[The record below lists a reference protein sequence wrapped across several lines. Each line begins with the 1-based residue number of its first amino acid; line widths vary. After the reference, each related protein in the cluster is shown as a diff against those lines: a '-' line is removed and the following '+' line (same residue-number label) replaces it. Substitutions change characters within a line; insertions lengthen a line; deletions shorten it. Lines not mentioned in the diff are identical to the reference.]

1 MILLIF
7 FFLLIL
13 IYSVI
18 STKYDY
24 NIIKERDFWTSLS
37 PRLHIYDNDAV
48 QGTKL
53 VDWKDDNITMI
64 RSLMKEEG
72 YVKLDPLFND
82 TFDDMKLLINK
93 LDELELPI
101 PFCFMF
107 DEFWL
112 LFMRLHN
119 IIGSVLGQDYYR
131 LPDFWA
137 WSIDSKTEQ
146 SGWSIHRDKNYET
159 AIFNDTGLPRSITVW
174 IPLSNVDC
182 LNSCIYILPAN
193 RDPTYGTTADIRQS
207 KYWPDIIPNVRALPG
222 KAGSILIWNQAV
234 WHWGSKTSSR
244 VAEPR
249 ISVSIEYQSRNSNL
263 LNIPV
268 ANPLL
273 FPTYDDRIAL
283 IAKQILQYQ
292 HMYPLDDE
300 VKKLASEIV
309 SKQGI
314 NRSEL

>member
-1 MILLIF
+1 MIQLILF
-7 FFLLIL
+7 LIL
-13 IYSVI
+13 ILLYLVTS
-18 STKYDY
+18 KYDY
-24 NIIKERDFWTSLS
+24 NVIKERDFWTSLS
-37 PRLHIYDNDAV
+37 PRLHIYDNEFV

-101 PFCFMF
+101 PFAFMF

-146 SGWSIHRDKNYET
+146 SGWSIHRDKSYET
-159 AIFNDTGLPRSITVW
+159 AIFNESGLPRSITIW

-193 RDPTYGTTADIRQS
+193 RDPTYGSKEDIRQS

-222 KAGSILIWNQAV
+222 NAGSILIWNQAV
-234 WHWGSKTSSR
+234 WHWGSKSSSR
-244 VAEPR
+244 VTEPR

-309 SKQGI
+309 SKQGL

>member
-1 MILLIF
+1 MLTLF
-7 FFLLIL
+7 LLLIL
-13 IYSVI
+13 LFYIVKS
-18 STKYDY
+18 SKYDY

-37 PRLHIYDNDAV
+37 PALHIYDNDFV
-48 QGTKL
+48 QGTQIFEWN
-53 VDWKDDNITMI
+53 DENITMI
-64 RSLMKEEG
+64 RSLIVEEG
-72 YVKLDPLFND
+72 YVKIDPLFND
-82 TFDDMKLLINK
+82 TFDDMKSLINK
-93 LDELELPI
+93 LEELELPI

-137 WSIDSKTEQ
+137 WRIDHKTEQ
-146 SGWSIHRDKNYET
+146 SGWSIHRDKTYET
-159 AIFNDTGLPRSITVW
+159 AIFNETGLPKSITIW
-174 IPLSNVDC
+174 IPLSKVDC
-182 LNSCIYILPAN
+182 LNSCIYVLPAN
-193 RDPTYGTTADIRQS
+193 RDPTYGSKEDLRQS
-207 KYWPDIIPNVRALPG
+207 KYWPDILSNIRALPG
-222 KAGSILIWNQAV
+222 NAGSILIWNQAV
-234 WHWGSKTSSR
+234 WHWGSRTSSR
-244 VAEPR
+244 VTEPR

-273 FPTYDDRIAL
+273 FPTYNDRIAL

-292 HMYPLDDE
+292 HMYPLDEE

-309 SKQGI
+309 EKQGLSR
-314 NRSEL
+314 NEL